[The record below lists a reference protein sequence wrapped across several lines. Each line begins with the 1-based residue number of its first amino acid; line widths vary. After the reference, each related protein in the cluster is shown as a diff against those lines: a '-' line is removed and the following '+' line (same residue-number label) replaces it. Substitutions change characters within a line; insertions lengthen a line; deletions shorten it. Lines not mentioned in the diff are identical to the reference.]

1 MKDYKSYYRE
11 LARNNK
17 NTLSHNIVLA
27 AFKAVNARSNSNK
40 LDIFLALL
48 ARAFTP
54 VTNPNKLANNR
65 NQPYQKVAALLYGSY
80 WFYSDGSRAE
90 TLLSIVKSEISD
102 DAEVVKSYQELFKTA
117 FEKISGVARLP
128 ETQYSYVFV
137 DPNLSAS
144 QRIVQTNHAT
154 IELGYELAKQNI
166 SVKELHLVL
175 CTLNSSDDLELVLE
189 AHKIANIK
197 FQEPD
202 LGNQITAIATW
213 PIARSQKGVLKKFPI
228 LA

>member
-17 NTLSHNIVLA
+17 NTLTHNIVLA
-27 AFKAVNARSNSNK
+27 AFKALNARSNSNK

-54 VTNPNKLANNR
+54 VTNSTKLANGS
-65 NQPYQKVAALLYGSY
+65 QPYHKVAALLSGGRWY
-80 WFYSDGSRAE
+80 YSNGDIAA
-90 TLLSIVKSEISD
+90 TLMTVVQSEISD
-102 DAEVVKSYQELFKTA
+102 DAEIVKTYRELFKAA
-117 FEKISGVARLP
+117 FEKINGVSRLP
-128 ETQYSYVFV
+128 ETHYSYVFV

-175 CTLNSSDDLELVLE
+175 CPLDSSEELELVLE
-189 AHKIANIK
+189 TNKIANIK

-228 LA
+228 LT